1 MRLKREFKNLK
12 KNTKLS
18 IIYISYDFNWLKTS
32 ELKTKI

>member
-1 MRLKREFKNLK
+1 MRLKREFKNLI

-18 IIYISYDFNWLKTS
+18 IIYISYDFNCLKTS